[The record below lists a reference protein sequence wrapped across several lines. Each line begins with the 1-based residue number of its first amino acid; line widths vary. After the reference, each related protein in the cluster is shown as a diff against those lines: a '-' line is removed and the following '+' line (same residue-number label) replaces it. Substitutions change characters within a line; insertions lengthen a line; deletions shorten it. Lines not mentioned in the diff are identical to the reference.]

1 MDDVH
6 PASAPER
13 TAPASEGKTDGRT
26 ARIAARRNARKAER
40 AGRPPL
46 APCLIAPAVTF
57 IVLLIAMALTGTFPF
72 GDHPFVARDGVF
84 QYVGLHGWYHQVLTG
99 QDNLFYS
106 FAKGLGGGT
115 FPLFAYYLSS
125 PVSLLA
131 AFVQPKDMAAAFSV
145 LMIIKLCLAS
155 FTCAVFLTRRLNVS
169 LLRTKHTGS
178 GTRTVLDPAAVPIIL
193 LGTAYALTSWS
204 FANGQN
210 VMWIDGLIMLPLV
223 ALGVWRVAS
232 GKSPV
237 LLFASAALVMLFNW
251 YAAYMVCL
259 FSIFYFFAELPGSSR
274 EGLAHASR
282 PSNSAANNIT
292 ANGAGAQAAAQRAQ
306 LRRARVKAV
315 LTYGA
320 TMVLAIMAG
329 MVVLLP
335 VVLAQLA
342 GGTVSDET
350 VLSSSFFANATPL
363 SIIDLAK
370 SMLIGT
376 RDFAGQGNPV
386 KIPLAVLVAAA
397 AALAVPAPRSL
408 KVGMGAIIAALVA
421 SFLYKPLDMVWT
433 GFVRADAFN
442 PRYAFLLHFALTL
455 CAAFAI
461 NWLICRVQSAR
472 KDKDEAAN
480 GTAPAASPRVHRIAL
495 AAFSI
500 ATLAG
505 SLLICVQGLGLGGV
519 HGFNSNS
526 LSGYQD
532 YMTALEDA
540 ASKIEELDQSQ
551 DGSPYR
557 IGTAMGSVAG
567 AMIPIPYQGT
577 ASGPMPKMMTTGQDM
592 SLGISSPAH
601 YSSTASGPV
610 KQLLGHLGYCTL
622 PGARGVTAYQDPLFV
637 TDSLLGVRY
646 VLDTQQPAGASSAL
660 FSFNLPAPYTTAHAY
675 QNPYA
680 LPVGYGVNAHAD
692 TIEWTDNPFTNQ
704 RLWLQSLTGHTAS
717 NLYSPANVSQGEASS
732 IDGAADGACVTYT
745 VTAATQGP
753 LYLWVTSAP
762 APIAIYVD
770 GQLVQSSRNYEFDTN
785 VIYLGE
791 YAVGD
796 KATVTLRCDTGLDPQ
811 QCGIDAQTLNMD
823 AATSALTSLQ
833 TTPFDV
839 ETMSDGRIQG
849 TIDLKAGQKLMLTI
863 PAEDGWTATVDGK
876 PAQIQSVNGLICI
889 DAGTGEHTVS
899 LSYRTPGL
907 RTGAIVSAVGIVIAG
922 LWLGAYPTI
931 RARRAIH

>member
-1 MDDVH
+1 
-6 PASAPER
+6 
-13 TAPASEGKTDGRT
+13 
-26 ARIAARRNARKAER
+26 
-40 AGRPPL
+40 
-46 APCLIAPAVTF
+46 
-57 IVLLIAMALTGTFPF
+57 MALTGTFPF

-131 AFVQPKDMAAAFSV
+131 AFIQPKDMAAAFSAF
-145 LMIIKLCLAS
+145 MIIKLCLAS
-155 FTCAVFLTRRLNVS
+155 FTCAVFLTRRLNVN
-169 LLRTKHTGS
+169 LVRTKHTAG
-178 GTRTVLDPAAVPIIL
+178 GVRKALDPAAAPILL

-210 VMWIDGLIMLPLV
+210 IMWIDGLIMLPLV

-237 LLFASAALVMLFNW
+237 LLFASAAGVMLFNW

-259 FSIFYFFAELPGSSR
+259 FSIFYFFAELPGASR
-274 EGLAHASR
+274 EGLALAGNATAGKAHASDAT
-282 PSNSAANNIT
+282 SSVAHGTAAP
-292 ANGAGAQAAAQRAQ
+292 QRKL
-306 LRRARVKAV
+306 LRRARIRAV

-329 MVVLLP
+329 MVILLP

-363 SIIDLAK
+363 SIVDLAK

-386 KIPLAVLVAAA
+386 KIPLAVLLAAM

-461 NWLICRVQSAR
+461 TWLIRRVQSTR
-472 KDKDEAAN
+472 VDEDGAASEN
-480 GTAPAASPRVHRIAL
+480 TGTTDHVPAAGPVPATASPEPRPRAPRIAL
-495 AAFSI
+495 AAFSA

-532 YMTALEDA
+532 YMAALEDA
-540 ASKIEELDQSQ
+540 ANQLEDLNQSQ
-551 DGSPYR
+551 DVSPYR

-646 VLDTQQPAGASSAL
+646 VLDTQRPAGASQAL
-660 FSFNLPAPYTTAHAY
+660 FSINLPAPYGTAHAY
-675 QNPYA
+675 QNTYA
-680 LPVGYGVNAHAD
+680 LPVGYGVEAD
-692 TIEWTDNPFTNQ
+692 ADNIEWTDDPFTNQ
-704 RLWLQSLTGHTAS
+704 RLWLQSLTGNSAS
-717 NLYSPANVSQGEASS
+717 NLYSPASVSQGAAATA
-732 IDGAADGACVTYT
+732 DNAADGTCVAYT
-745 VTAATQGP
+745 VTAATDGP
-753 LYLWVTSAP
+753 LYLWVTNAP

-791 YAVGD
+791 F
-796 KATVTLRCDTGLDPQ
+796 ATGEQATITLRCDTGLDPQ

-823 AATSALTSLQ
+823 VATSALASLQ
-833 TTPFDV
+833 DSPFDV
-839 ETMSDGRIQG
+839 QTMQNGRIQG
-849 TIDLKAGQKLMLTI
+849 TVELKAGQKLMLTI

-889 DAGTGEHTVS
+889 DAGAGQHTVD
-899 LSYRTPGL
+899 LVYRTPSL
-907 RTGAIVSAVGIVIAG
+907 KTGAMVSAAGIIIAG
-922 LWLGAYPTI
+922 VWMGVYPAV
-931 RARRAIH
+931 RSRHSSRNADLSA

>member
-1 MDDVH
+1 M
-6 PASAPER
+6 SNR
-13 TAPASEGKTDGRT
+13 S
-26 ARIAARRNARKAER
+26 ARKAGR

-46 APCLIAPAVTF
+46 APCLIAPAITL

-131 AFVQPKDMAAAFSV
+131 AFVQPKDMAAAFSAF
-145 LMIIKLCLAS
+145 MIIKLCLAS
-155 FTCAVFLTRRLNVS
+155 FTCAVFLTRRLNVN
-169 LLRTKHTGS
+169 LVRTKHTADGA
-178 GTRTVLDPAAVPIIL
+178 RRALEPAAVPILL

-210 VMWIDGLIMLPLV
+210 IMWIDGLIMLPLV

-232 GKSPV
+232 GKSPA
-237 LLFASAALVMLFNW
+237 LLFASAAGVMLFNW

-259 FSIFYFFAELPGSSR
+259 FSIFYFFAELPGASR
-274 EGLAHASR
+274 EALTTTG
-282 PSNSAANNIT
+282 NAAP
-292 ANGAGAQAAAQRAQ
+292 QRKL

-329 MVVLLP
+329 MVILLP

-363 SIIDLAK
+363 SIVDLAK
-370 SMLIGT
+370 SMLVGT

-386 KIPLAVLVAAA
+386 KIPLAVLLAAM

-461 NWLICRVQSAR
+461 DWLIRRVRSTR
-472 KDKDEAAN
+472 VDEDGAVNENTGATGPIPAA
-480 GTAPAASPRVHRIAL
+480 GPVPTAAAPAPRPRAPRIAL
-495 AAFSI
+495 AAFSA

-532 YMTALEDA
+532 YMAALEDA
-540 ASKIEELDQSQ
+540 ANQLEELNQSQ

-577 ASGPMPKMMTTGQDM
+577 ANGPMPKMMTTGQDM

-646 VLDTQQPAGASSAL
+646 VLDTQQPAGASQAL
-660 FSFNLPAPYTTAHAY
+660 FSINLPAPYGTAHAY
-675 QNPYA
+675 QNTYA
-680 LPVGYGVNAHAD
+680 LPVGYGVEAD
-692 TIEWTDNPFTNQ
+692 ADNIEWTDDPFTNQ
-704 RLWLQSLTGHTAS
+704 RLWLQSLTGSSAA
-717 NLYSPANVSQGEASS
+717 NLYSPANVSQGTAATVDS
-732 IDGAADGACVTYT
+732 AADGTCVAYT
-745 VTAATQGP
+745 VTAATDGP
-753 LYLWVTSAP
+753 LYLWVTNAP

-785 VIYLGE
+785 VIYLGDLT
-791 YAVGD
+791 AGD
-796 KATVTLRCDTGLDPQ
+796 QISVTLRCDAGLDPQ

-823 AATSALTSLQ
+823 VATAALTSLQ
-833 TTPFDV
+833 ASPFDV
-839 ETMSDGRIQG
+839 QTMSDGRIQG
-849 TIDLKAGQKLMLTI
+849 TVDLKAGQKLMLTI
-863 PAEDGWTATVDGK
+863 PAEDGWAATVDGK

-889 DAGTGEHTVS
+889 DAGAGQHTVN
-899 LSYRTPGL
+899 LVYRTPGL
-907 RTGAIVSAVGIVIAG
+907 KTGAMASAAGIIVAG
-922 LWLGAYPTI
+922 VWMGACPAI
-931 RARRAIH
+931 RSRHPKRSSPSSSNAIRSV

>member
-1 MDDVH
+1 M
-6 PASAPER
+6 SNR
-13 TAPASEGKTDGRT
+13 S
-26 ARIAARRNARKAER
+26 ARKAGR

-46 APCLIAPAVTF
+46 APCLIAPAITL

-131 AFVQPKDMAAAFSV
+131 AFVQPKDMAAAFSAF
-145 LMIIKLCLAS
+145 MIIKLCLAS
-155 FTCAVFLTRRLNVS
+155 FTCAVFLTRRLNVN
-169 LLRTKHTGS
+169 LVRTK
-178 GTRTVLDPAAVPIIL
+178 RTADGARRALDPTAAPILL

-210 VMWIDGLIMLPLV
+210 IMWIDGLIMLPLV

-232 GKSPV
+232 GKSPA
-237 LLFASAALVMLFNW
+237 LLFASAAGVMLFNW

-259 FSIFYFFAELPGSSR
+259 FSIFYFFAELPGASR
-274 EGLAHASR
+274 EALTTTG
-282 PSNSAANNIT
+282 NAAP
-292 ANGAGAQAAAQRAQ
+292 QRKL

-315 LTYGA
+315 LAYGA

-329 MVVLLP
+329 MVILLP

-363 SIIDLAK
+363 SIVDLAK
-370 SMLIGT
+370 SMLVGT

-386 KIPLAVLVAAA
+386 KIPLAVLLAAI

-455 CAAFAI
+455 CASFAI
-461 NWLICRVQSAR
+461 DWLIRRVRSTR
-472 KDKDEAAN
+472 VDEDGVVNENTGAT
-480 GTAPAASPRVHRIAL
+480 GPVPAASPVPAAGPVPATAAPAPRPRAPRIAL
-495 AAFSI
+495 AAFSA

-532 YMTALEDA
+532 YMAALEDA
-540 ASKIEELDQSQ
+540 ANQLEELNQSQ

-592 SLGISSPAH
+592 SLEISSPAH

-646 VLDTQQPAGASSAL
+646 VLDTQQPAGASQAL
-660 FSFNLPAPYTTAHAY
+660 FGINLPAPYGTAHAY
-675 QNPYA
+675 QNAYA
-680 LPVGYGVNAHAD
+680 LPVGYGVEAD
-692 TIEWTDNPFTNQ
+692 ADNIEWTDDPFTNQ
-704 RLWLQSLTGHTAS
+704 RLWLQSLTGSSAA
-717 NLYSPANVSQGEASS
+717 NLYSPANVSQGAAATVDS
-732 IDGAADGACVTYT
+732 AADGTCVAYT
-745 VTAATQGP
+745 VTAATDGP
-753 LYLWVTSAP
+753 LYLWVTNAP

-770 GQLVQSSRNYEFDTN
+770 GKLVQSSRNYEFDTN
-785 VIYLGE
+785 VIYLGDFT
-791 YAVGD
+791 AGD
-796 KATVTLRCDTGLDPQ
+796 QVSVTLRCDAGLDPQ

-823 AATSALTSLQ
+823 VATSALTSLQ
-833 TTPFDV
+833 ASPFDV
-839 ETMSDGRIQG
+839 QTMSDGRIQG
-849 TIDLKAGQKLMLTI
+849 TVDLKAGQKLMLTI
-863 PAEDGWTATVDGK
+863 PAEDGWAATVDGK

-889 DAGTGEHTVS
+889 DAGAGQHTVN
-899 LSYRTPGL
+899 LVYRTPGFK
-907 RTGAIVSAVGIVIAG
+907 TGATASAAGIIVAG
-922 LWLGAYPTI
+922 VWMGAYPAI
-931 RARRAIH
+931 RSRHPKRSNPSSSNAIRSV

>member
-1 MDDVH
+1 MNN
-6 PASAPER
+6 R
-13 TAPASEGKTDGRT
+13 F
-26 ARIAARRNARKAER
+26 ARKANR

-46 APCLIAPAVTF
+46 APCLIAPAVTLM
-57 IVLLIAMALTGTFPF
+57 VLLIAMALTGTFPF

-131 AFVQPKDMAAAFSV
+131 AFIQPKDMAAAFSAF
-145 LMIIKLCLAS
+145 MIIKLCLAS
-155 FTCAVFLTRRLNVS
+155 FTCAVFLTRRLNVN
-169 LLRTKHTGS
+169 LLHAKRTAGGARNTI
-178 GTRTVLDPAAVPIIL
+178 DPAAVPVIL

-210 VMWIDGLIMLPLV
+210 IMWIDGLIMLPLV

-232 GKSPV
+232 GKGPA
-237 LLFASAALVMLFNW
+237 LLFVSAAGVMLFNW

-259 FSIFYFFAELPGSSR
+259 FSIFYFFAELPGASR
-274 EGLAHASR
+274 EGLALVTSPGGAASTSPGGAASTAR
-282 PSNSAANNIT
+282 SGSNIGNIN
-292 ANGAGAQAAAQRAQ
+292 ADGAGAQAATQRVQ
-306 LRRARVKAV
+306 LRRARTRAV

-329 MVVLLP
+329 MVILLP

-386 KIPLAVLVAAA
+386 KIPLAVLIAAV

-461 NWLICRVQSAR
+461 EWIVRRVQSAR
-472 KDKDEAAN
+472 VDEDEAASN
-480 GTAPAASPRVHRIAL
+480 NEPVARRPYMPRIAL
-495 AAFSI
+495 AAFSL

-505 SLLICVQGLGLGGV
+505 SLLICVQGLALGGV

-540 ASKIEELDQSQ
+540 ANQIEDLNQNQ
-551 DGSPYR
+551 DGAPYR

-577 ASGPMPKMMTTGQDM
+577 TSGPMPKMMTTGQDM

-637 TDSLLGVRY
+637 ADSLLGVRY
-646 VLDTQQPAGASSAL
+646 VLDAQQPAGASQAL
-660 FSFNLPAPYTTAHAY
+660 FSFTLPAPYGTAYAY

-680 LPVGYGVNAHAD
+680 LPVGYGVDASAD
-692 TIEWTDNPFTNQ
+692 TIEWADDPFTNQ
-704 RLWLQSLTGHTAS
+704 RLWLQSLTGDTAS
-717 NLYSPANVSQGEASS
+717 GLYSPANISQGEASS
-732 IDGAADGACVTYT
+732 IDGANSGTCATYT

-791 YAVGD
+791 YAAGSKV
-796 KATVTLRCDTGLDPQ
+796 AITLRCDTGLDPQ

-823 AATSALTSLQ
+823 VATSALTSLQ
-833 TTPFDV
+833 ASPFDV

-849 TIDLKAGQKLMLTI
+849 TVNLTEGQKLMLTI

-889 DAGTGEHTVS
+889 NTGTGEHTVN
-899 LSYRTPGL
+899 LTYRTPGL
-907 RTGAIVSAVGIVIAG
+907 KTGAIASAAGIVIAG
-922 LWLGAYPTI
+922 LWMGVYPAI
-931 RARRAIH
+931 RSRRAARTANPSA